1 MALLARRSFLQ
12 QSLAAGAA
20 CSAELLLGRH
30 LPAQTPSSNAAGP
43 VRLYL
48 DTKRTIASI
57 DRNIFGSFLEHL
69 GLGNNITS
77 AGCALSM
84 RESTIPAQSSPTL
97 LIMGSEKMSWK
108 KSIRSESR

>member
-12 QSLAAGAA
+12 QSRQARPVPPSCCSVAIYLRKLHLRTQLA
-20 CSAELLLGRH
+20 
-30 LPAQTPSSNAAGP
+30 T
-43 VRLYL
+43 VRLYF